1 MRKAYLASAGL
12 IAAAV
17 AVGVVVLAGGE
28 ERAKTR
34 APREAREATRP
45 GCIALWNR
53 PENARQRRILGR
65 AAVAAR
71 DVTATTSEDPELARR
86 AVVLRYTG
94 PPLEDV
100 GVGEQGV
107 NASGGECLVAHLSQV
122 MFLYTRGAWRQV
134 GYSPGLAFAGV
145 PQRAARAPNAL
156 VTIRGQPGS
165 LTRVQTSSR

>member
-1 MRKAYLASAGL
+1 MGKGYLASAGL
-12 IAAAV
+12 VAVAV

-45 GCIALWNR
+45 GCFALWNR

-65 AAVAAR
+65 AAVAAQ
-71 DVTATTSEDPELARR
+71 DVAATSEGPELARR
-86 AVVLRYTG
+86 ALVLRYAG
-94 PPLEDV
+94 PPLENV

-134 GYSPGLAFAGV
+134 GYSPGLAFEGV
-145 PQRAARAPNAL
+145 PQRAASAPNAL
-156 VTIRGQPGS
+156 VSIRGQPGS
-165 LTRVQTSSR
+165 LTRAQASSR